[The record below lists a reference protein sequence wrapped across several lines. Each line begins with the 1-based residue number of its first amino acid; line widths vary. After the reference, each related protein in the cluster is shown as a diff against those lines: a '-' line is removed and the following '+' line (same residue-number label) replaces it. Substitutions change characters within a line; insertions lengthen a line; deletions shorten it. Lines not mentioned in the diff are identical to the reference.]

1 MFVDLIVPYVI
12 MRQRKKEKL
21 NIKAITMIEPVT
33 GWLEI
38 MQYDD
43 NRAIS
48 IMKLFETE

>member
-1 MFVDLIVPYVI
+1 
-12 MRQRKKEKL
+12 
-21 NIKAITMIEPVT
+21 MIEPVT

-38 MQYDD
+38 MQYDK